1 MFGCKVCAPADP
13 VSDTVRLDIAALTD
27 ALTALAKAQADEVGE
42 ESQRREHAQE
52 ADLAEQQRRAEEEE
66 AEAHRQAK
74 AERLRAEEARARQQ
88 EAERRAA
95 AEALRLAEEAARREA
110 AERAEAAQRAADAE
124 FAAAEARKRKA
135 AVAAFLRENGY
146 TNGASGPKKCMTK
159 TKYPLHTAAKRGGAI
174 MVLMLLQEGADAS
187 QKDSAG
193 KTAAQVA
200 QRANRNNSHAQV
212 LGALAAASAG
222 RRAAGG
228 A

>member
-1 MFGCKVCAPADP
+1 MLGCRVCAPADP
-13 VSDTVRLDIAALTD
+13 VSDTVRFDTA
-27 ALTALAKAQADEVGE
+27 ALAKAQSDEVVE
-42 ESQRREHAQE
+42 EDQRRDKAQE
-52 ADLAEQQRRAEEEE
+52 EAPSSSAEQQRREEEE
-66 AEAHRQAK
+66 AEACRQAE

-88 EAERRAA
+88 EAEQRAA
-95 AEALRLAEEAARREA
+95 AEALRLVEEAARREA